1 MLEKPDLPDESIIA
15 CLKDE
20 FNLLVSAITFLPL
33 GADLNT
39 AVYRAD
45 IKNGSSLFVKLRKG
59 SFNEI
64 GVTLP
69 RFLSDQGIGH
79 IIPPLPARDQQLW
92 VSLAD
97 YKLILYPYREG
108 RDGYEVDLSDR
119 QWIEYGQTLKRIHD
133 VSLPVELARLI
144 KQESYSPYW
153 REELKKHLERIKN
166 EAFTDPIAVRL
177 AGFLTTRR
185 SQVLDLIKRTASLAQ
200 SLRDQ
205 PREYVLCH
213 SDIHPGNLLINVDD
227 FFIVDWDDP
236 ILAPIERDL
245 MFIGAGIS
253 GKRHKES
260 ETALFFQGYG
270 QHTIDPTA
278 LTYFRCARIIED
290 LAVEC
295 DHILSTGFG
304 DQDREQ
310 SFKYLRSNFAPGGE
324 IEIAQI

>member
-1 MLEKPDLPDESIIA
+1 MLEKPDLPDESIVA

-20 FNLLVSAITFLPL
+20 YNLPVSGITFLPL

-45 IKNGSSLFVKLRKG
+45 IKDGSSLFVKLRKG

-64 GVTLP
+64 SVTLP
-69 RFLSDQGIGH
+69 RFLSDQGIAH
-79 IIPPLPARDQQLW
+79 IIPPLPARDGRLW
-92 VSLAD
+92 VNFVD
-97 YKLILYPYREG
+97 YRLILYPYIEG

-133 VSLPVELARLI
+133 VSLPAELTRLI

-153 REELKKHLERIKN
+153 REELKKHLERIEK
-166 EAFTDPIAVRL
+166 ETFTDPIAARL
-177 AGFLTTRR
+177 AEFLNARR
-185 SQVLDLIKRTASLAQ
+185 GQVLDLIQRTASLAL

-205 PREYVLCH
+205 PRDFVLCH
-213 SDIHPGNLLINVDD
+213 SDIHPGNLLINADD
-227 FFIVDWDDP
+227 FYIVDWDDP

-270 QHTIDPTA
+270 QQPIDPTA

-295 DHILSTGFG
+295 DHILSTIAG

-324 IEIAQI
+324 IDIAQN